1 MIPVDHDLHVHT
13 YLSSCCSDKEG
24 QTPANILA
32 LAEEMGLATLGF
44 SDHLWMNP
52 DLEPSSWYRPQD
64 EGQIAR
70 LRDDLS
76 RTSTSVRVLVGCE
89 ADTIAP
95 GKFSIT
101 RGFAESLDYVGL
113 ACSHFHM
120 TTFVQ
125 QPIDNSPR
133 AIGKHLVKFF
143 VSAVE
148 SGLATTIVHP
158 LQPCGYVNQYD
169 EAIAALS
176 DGELSDALA
185 AAARLGVALEI
196 TTSFLPPAP
205 KDDYSAPVWSID
217 TPLRVL
223 SLAKTA
229 GCKFTFGSDGHT
241 RDAMRR
247 LKELEVFSKLLDLA
261 EDDLA
266 PITKRTIS

>member
-1 MIPVDHDLHVHT
+1 MIAVNHDLHVHT

-32 LAEEMGLATLGF
+32 LAEEMGLATIGF
-44 SDHLWMNP
+44 SDHIWENAG
-52 DLEPSSWYRPQD
+52 LEPSDWYRPQD

-101 RGFAESLDYVGL
+101 KGFAESLDYVGL
-113 ACSHFHM
+113 SCSHFHM
-120 TTFVQ
+120 KNFVQ
-125 QPIDNSPR
+125 QPADDSPR
-133 AIGKHLVKFF
+133 AIGEQLVTLF

-158 LQPCGYVNQYD
+158 LVPCGYVSQYD
-169 EAIAALS
+169 ESIAALS
-176 DGELSDALA
+176 DAELLDALSV
-185 AAARLGVALEI
+185 AARLGVALEI
-196 TTSFLPPAP
+196 TTAFLPPAGK
-205 KDDYSAPVWSID
+205 KDGSSAPAWSID

-229 GCKFTFGSDGHT
+229 GCKFTFGSDGHS
-241 RDAMRR
+241 RDAMRKLAR
-247 LKELEVFSKLLDLA
+247 L
-261 EDDLA
+261 
-266 PITKRTIS
+266 